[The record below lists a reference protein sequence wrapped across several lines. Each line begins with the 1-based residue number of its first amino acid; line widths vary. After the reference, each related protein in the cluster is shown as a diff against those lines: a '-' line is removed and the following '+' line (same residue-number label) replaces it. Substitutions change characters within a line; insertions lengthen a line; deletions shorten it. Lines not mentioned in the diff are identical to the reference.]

1 MEAIHKIT
9 EWIFDHDKNLVIGFV
24 IIILLLVIATSIYG
38 LKEMIYPSYGSCEE
52 ARKELRKM
60 EEKNMPSFMYEYQ
73 TEQFNKLCK

>member
-1 MEAIHKIT
+1 MIHP
-9 EWIFDHDKNLVIGFV
+9 L
-24 IIILLLVIATSIYG
+24 
-38 LKEMIYPSYGSCEE
+38 YGSCEE